1 MKTKVVAVAVILGA
15 IFNSADAQIK
25 QHAKNQQHRIAQG
38 VRSGELTKRET
49 KNLVADQ
56 KNIRREVRSAKA
68 DGNVTRAERRDIR
81 RDQRQAK
88 RKIHRKKHNN
98 RDRN

>member
-1 MKTKVVAVAVILGA
+1 M
-15 IFNSADAQIK
+15 
-25 QHAKNQQHRIAQG
+25 
-38 VRSGELTKRET
+38 
-49 KNLVADQ
+49 ADQ

-68 DGNVTRAERRDIR
+68 DGNVTRAERKDIR

-88 RKIHRKKHNN
+88 RKIHRKKHND